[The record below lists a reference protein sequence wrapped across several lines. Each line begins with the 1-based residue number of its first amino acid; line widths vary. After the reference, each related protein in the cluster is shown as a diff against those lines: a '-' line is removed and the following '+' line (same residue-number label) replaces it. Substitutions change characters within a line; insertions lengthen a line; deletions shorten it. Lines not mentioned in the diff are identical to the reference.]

1 MDDKVERWLD
11 GLGLSRYAGVFAD
24 NEISYDA
31 LPHLTQDDLREL
43 GLPMGPRRIVAAAIA
58 ALARPAVEAA
68 AAPEDAGPHSAGERR
83 HLTVLFCDLMGS
95 TELSTRLDPEDMR
108 AILRRY
114 QEACSQVIARYD
126 GYVAKFMGDGIYVYF
141 GYPRAHEDDAVRAVH
156 AAIDLVAKVG
166 ALDTGNRA
174 DLAVRI
180 GIATGPVVV
189 GDLLGQG
196 ASQEA
201 AVTGETPNLAGR
213 LQALA
218 GANAVVISEATWRL
232 AGGTFE
238 CADLGGHALKGFAG
252 PVKAYAVRGLRPAE
266 SRFEATRTASITEL
280 IGRDDELE
288 IMRRRWRRAKAGQGQ
303 VVLISGEPGI
313 GKSRLVRALH
323 TLAWGRG

>member
-126 GYVAKFMGDGIYVYF
+126 GYVAKFMGDGT
-141 GYPRAHEDDAVRAVH
+141 GYPFR
-156 AAIDLVAKVG
+156 VG
-166 ALDTGNRA
+166 NEIAPQRRG
-174 DLAVRI
+174 
-180 GIATGPVVV
+180 GISV
-189 GDLLGQG
+189 
-196 ASQEA
+196 
-201 AVTGETPNLAGR
+201 
-213 LQALA
+213 
-218 GANAVVISEATWRL
+218 
-232 AGGTFE
+232 GTFHNVHSHIFFRR
-238 CADLGGHALKGFAG
+238 CLIL
-252 PVKAYAVRGLRPAE
+252 VK
-266 SRFEATRTASITEL
+266 S
-280 IGRDDELE
+280 
-288 IMRRRWRRAKAGQGQ
+288 
-303 VVLISGEPGI
+303 
-313 GKSRLVRALH
+313 
-323 TLAWGRG
+323 